1 MQIVILDREKQY
13 FLDNKKILKI
23 DFLNEEIGKII
34 EIDKI
39 LFIKND
45 NETILGY
52 PFIENKIIS
61 FEIIKQIKD
70 NKKISLKFKR
80 RKHHI
85 KKKGHRQKYTV
96 IKMIDLKN
104 KE

>member
-1 MQIVILDREKQY
+1 MQIVILDRKKQY
-13 FLDNKKILKI
+13 FLDNKKVLKI

-39 LFIKND
+39 LFIKNE
-45 NETILGY
+45 NETILGF
-52 PFIENKIIS
+52 PFIENKVVL

-70 NKKISLKFKR
+70 EKKIALKFKR

-85 KKKGHRQKYTV
+85 KKRGHRQKYTV
-96 IKMIDLKN
+96 IRMIDLKN